1 MWLKCVEMK
10 DVPFFMVRNDSD
22 TTLSGNERFHGFNV
36 DVIRALSA
44 MLNFRYELYVVGDQL
59 ESGGKAASVSD
70 NVVQQLTEGVS
81 TSINSIPAV
90 HFFLVY

>member
-1 MWLKCVEMK
+1 
-10 DVPFFMVRNDSD
+10 
-22 TTLSGNERFHGFNV
+22 
-36 DVIRALSA
+36 
-44 MLNFRYELYVVGDQL
+44 MLNFRYELYVVGDQQQ
-59 ESGGKAASVSD
+59 SGGKAASVSD